1 MGIKKQLSKQ
11 IKIGKWLGILQL
23 LLNQVAPFFQY
34 FILAFSGIAAWA
46 AISRWVILKTGFNF
60 PFWLFVVLIVF
71 ALFLAGFI
79 QYKAGWP
86 SYFSVWNWQWWS
98 HNNPMKKRMDEQDK
112 KINKILEI
120 LQKRKMK

>member
-1 MGIKKQLSKQ
+1 MGIKKQLSEQ
-11 IKIGKWLGILQL
+11 IKMGKWLGILQL

-46 AISRWVILKTGFNF
+46 AISRWIAVKTGLLL
-60 PFWLFVVLIVF
+60 PFWLFVLAIF
-71 ALFLAGFI
+71 LSLLLAGII

-112 KINKILEI
+112 KIAEILEI
-120 LQKRKMK
+120 LKKKRK